1 MTEIKYF
8 TGIKFLKF
16 AKVSSLNLPYPEIS
30 YIELKI
36 DQTYDKLLRVRGVR
50 DK

>member
-16 AKVSSLNLPYPEIS
+16 AKVSSFDLLYPEIF

-50 DK
+50 GK